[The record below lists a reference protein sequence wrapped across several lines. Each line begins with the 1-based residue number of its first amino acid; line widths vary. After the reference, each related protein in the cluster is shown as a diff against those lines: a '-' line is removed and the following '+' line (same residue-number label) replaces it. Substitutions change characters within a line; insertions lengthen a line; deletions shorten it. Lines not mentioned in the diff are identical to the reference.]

1 MSEDTSKSNSKRRR
15 SFPERMSFAASIL
28 VLTTLICLIVY
39 QWRFV
44 DSKPPILSVIVDQKI
59 RYYGNQYYVP
69 FTVYNIGGQTAK
81 AVQVIGELQIQAEN
95 IQQTGEQQIDF
106 LSGGE
111 TVSGAFIFTENPEQ
125 GQLKIRVAS
134 YKLP

>member
-1 MSEDTSKSNSKRRR
+1 MSKDASKSNPKRRR

-44 DSKPPILSVIVDQKI
+44 DSKPPILSVIVDQKT

-69 FTVYNIGGQTAK
+69 FTVYNTGGQTAK
-81 AVQVIGELQIQAEN
+81 AVQVMGELQIQAEN